1 MAARNDSQDGRYAEA
16 MTIHGPALERLSR
29 AYERDADVRRDLMQE
44 IQVALWRSFA
54 GYDGRC
60 SVRTWVY
67 RVAHNVGATHVL
79 KAKRRGPLA
88 DLEELEAL
96 PGSDDPEASAHQ
108 SQALARLMALIHG
121 LKPADRQVMLL
132 YLEDLDAAA
141 ISEVT
146 GLSAGAVAVRIHR
159 IKTLLAQKFHEA
171 TP

>member
-1 MAARNDSQDGRYAEA
+1 MTARNDSQDSRYAEA
-16 MTIHGPALERLSR
+16 MAVHGPALERLSR
-29 AYERDADVRRDLMQE
+29 AYERDADARRDLMQE

-54 GYDGRC
+54 GFDGRC
-60 SVRTWVY
+60 SLRTWVY

-88 DLEELEAL
+88 GLDEVEAT
-96 PGSDDPEASAHQ
+96 PGGDDPESSVHQ
-108 SQALARLMALIHG
+108 SQALARLMGLIHG

-141 ISEVT
+141 ISEIT

-159 IKTLLAQKFHEA
+159 IKTLLAQRFHEA